1 MYLKPIIIGILSAF
15 FFAFTFVL
23 NASMELAGGSWIW
36 SAALRYLF
44 MIPMLFLLV
53 MMRGNIRPLF
63 IEMKKH
69 PSKWVIWSTVG
80 FGLFYV
86 PICYAA
92 VYSPG
97 WLIAGT
103 WQITIISGAL
113 LSPLFFE
120 MKQTQDGLIQVRGKI
135 PFRGLMMSL
144 LILVGIVLMQV
155 EHAQRISL
163 DHLLLGIVPVLVA
176 SFAYPLGNRKMMDV
190 CEGRIDAYQRVL
202 GMTLAS
208 LPLWIILSVYGL
220 FTVGPPSKGQSIQ
233 VLLVALCSGVIAT
246 VLFFTATDMVRGD
259 MKKLA
264 TVEATQSM
272 EVVFALVGEMLLL
285 SIAFPSL
292 ISWIGII
299 TVIIGMILHS
309 YMSAWMES
317 RKVKTA

>member
-1 MYLKPIIIGILSAF
+1 MKPIIIGILSAF

-44 MIPMLFLLV
+44 MVPLLLIIV
-53 MMRGNIRPLF
+53 GIRGNIHPLLL
-63 IEMKKH
+63 EMKRQ
-69 PSKWVIWSTVG
+69 PRKWITWSTVG
-80 FGLFYV
+80 FGLFYI

-113 LSPLFFE
+113 LSPLFYE
-120 MKQTQDGLIQVRGKI
+120 IKQTQDGPIQVRGKI
-135 PFRGLMMSL
+135 PLRGLSMSL
-144 LILVGIVLMQV
+144 IILVGIILMQL
-155 EHAQRISL
+155 EHAQRISFE
-163 DHLLLGIVPVLVA
+163 HLFLGVIPVLIA

-190 CEGRIDAYQRVL
+190 CEGRVDAYQRAL

-208 LPLWIILSVYGL
+208 LPLWLVLSVYGL
-220 FTVGPPSKGQSIQ
+220 FTVGPPSKGQSVQ

-292 ISWIGII
+292 VSWIGIF
-299 TVIIGMILHS
+299 TVIIGMVLHS
-309 YMSAWMES
+309 YVSTWMVS
-317 RKVKTA
+317 RDVNVA